1 MLKSP
6 LNYSIKVWIRQ
17 KFKCKMFEKLEFA
30 ERFVNLG
37 KPGTEV
43 LTYIFNKSIHKG
55 FARYCHL
62 ILTVSFVKSFLNSYL
77 NALLIIC

>member
-17 KFKCKMFEKLEFA
+17 KFKCKVLEKLEFA

-43 LTYIFNKSIHKG
+43 LTYIFTNQSTG
-55 FARYCHL
+55 D
-62 ILTVSFVKSFLNSYL
+62 
-77 NALLIIC
+77 LLDIVT